1 MVSRK
6 YAMPET
12 AAITSGV
19 SLWQGLLH
27 SAVLCLCLPVVGKQ
41 DAAQT
46 SDKAA
51 EHFPIQLHHCSLKKK
66 GCGDAERGRRYLS
79 IKVAFAAT
87 R

>member
-6 YAMPET
+6 YAMLET
-12 AAITSGV
+12 AAVTSGV

-27 SAVLCLCLPVVGKQ
+27 SAALGLCLPVVGKQ

-46 SDKAA
+46 SNKAA
-51 EHFPIQLHHCSLKKK
+51 EHFPIQLRHCSLKKK
-66 GCGDAERGRRYLS
+66 GCGDAERGRRHLS
-79 IKVAFAAT
+79 IQVAFAAT